1 MQKMKS
7 ESLYHFLDH
16 HLIQYEKHEHVAVY
30 TSEQARRL
38 ITTLPGISAKNL
50 FLRTK
55 KNTHYYLLAFPDM
68 KSVNLKSLAS
78 ELDLPRLSLA
88 SPERLMDI
96 LGIEPGAVSL
106 LALVNDTGHEVEVLL
121 DHELW
126 QAAQLQCHPLINTET
141 LVIPHQ
147 GIVKFLE
154 ITGHKVNLVDIP
166 SSLSA

>member
-1 MQKMKS
+1 MQKMDSK
-7 ESLYHFLDH
+7 SLYHFLDH

-38 ITTLPGISAKNL
+38 IPTLPGISAKNL

-55 KNTHYYLLAFPDM
+55 KDTRYYLLAFPDK

-88 SPERLMDI
+88 SQERLMDI

-106 LALVNDTGHEVEVLL
+106 LALVNDADHQVEVLV
-121 DHELW
+121 DHDLW
-126 QAAQLQCHPLINTET
+126 QADYLQCHPLINTAT
-141 LVIPHQ
+141 LVLPHQ
-147 GIVKFLE
+147 SIVKFLE
-154 ITGHKVNLVDIP
+154 VTGHEVNLIDIP
-166 SSLSA
+166 SPLSA

>member
-1 MQKMKS
+1 MRKMDT
-7 ESLYHFLDH
+7 ETLYHFLDH
-16 HLIQYEKHEHVAVY
+16 HIIQYEKHEHVAVY

-38 ITTLPGISAKNL
+38 IPTLPGISAKNL

-55 KNTHYYLLAFPDM
+55 KDTCYYLLAFPDK

-106 LALVNDTGHEVEVLL
+106 LALVNDTGNEVEVLL

-126 QAAQLQCHPLINTET
+126 QADQLQCHPLINTET

-147 GIVKFLE
+147 SIVKFLE
-154 ITGHKVNLVDIP
+154 VTGHKVNLVDIP
-166 SSLSA
+166 SPLSA

>member
-1 MQKMKS
+1 MEKMDS

-16 HLIQYEKHEHVAVY
+16 HLILYEKHEHVAVF

-38 ITTLPGISAKNL
+38 IPTLPGISAKNL

-55 KNTHYYLLAFPDM
+55 KDTRYYLLAFPDK

-88 SPERLMDI
+88 SPGKLMDI
-96 LGIEPGAVSL
+96 LGIEPGAVSI
-106 LALVNDTGHEVEVLL
+106 LALVNDTSHEVEVLL

-126 QAAQLQCHPLINTET
+126 QADQLQYHPLINTET

-154 ITGHKVNLVDIP
+154 VTGHKVNLVDIP
-166 SSLSA
+166 